1 MKAKGGRRVYGFP
14 IGIIVLDTAFP
25 RIPGDIGNAA
35 TFDFPVLYRIVEGAF
50 PHRVVRELGPALLPP
65 FIEAAQRLEREG
77 VGAITTSCGFLALFQ
92 RELAAAVR
100 IPIFTSRLLLLLV
113 ARMLPAGRQVGIL
126 TVEASSLTPQH
137 LAAVGID
144 EGIPL
149 VIMGLEGEEEFT
161 RVLLGNEE
169 ELDVTKATEE
179 HVRVARRLVAD
190 HPDVGALVLECT
202 NMPPYAKSIQQAV
215 GLPVFDIV
223 LLTRMVHAA
232 LAYGGYPLF

>member
-35 TFDFPVLYRIVEGAF
+35 TFDFPVLYRTVEGAF

-77 VGAITTSCGFLALFQ
+77 VEAITTSCGFLALFQ
-92 RELAAAVR
+92 WELAAAVR
-100 IPIFTSRLLLLLV
+100 IPIFTYSLLLVPRV
-113 ARMLPAGRQVGIL
+113 ARMLPAGKQVGIL

-149 VIMGLEGEEEFT
+149 LIMGLEGKEEFT

-169 ELDVTKATEE
+169 ELDVTKATAE

-190 HPDVGALVLECT
+190 HPDVGAFIAWPLATIDTCT
-202 NMPPYAKSIQQAV
+202 NV
-215 GLPVFDIV
+215 VWFDVDGL
-223 LLTRMVHAA
+223 RWHACMRCPRFA
-232 LAYGGYPLF
+232 R